1 MFFSVL
7 DTAGRIAIGNDQ
19 HFVIIIDGV
28 DELND
33 DDGAKSL
40 DWVPTL
46 CPPGV
51 RVVVSCTPASECSI
65 NLRTLNAW
73 VVILPPCFAA
83 DVYLH
88 RVRPC
93 SESRDMAPALYEVAS
108 YPHDSRRLLTRQVLM
123 RYRKRLTDEQ
133 VRTS

>member
-7 DTAGRIAIGNDQ
+7 DTAGRIAIGNGQ

-65 NLRTLNAW
+65 NLRTLHAW
-73 VVILPPCFAA
+73 VVSLAALFCSRHVFTPC
-83 DVYLH
+83 
-88 RVRPC
+88 P
-93 SESRDMAPALYEVAS
+93 
-108 YPHDSRRLLTRQVLM
+108 TVL
-123 RYRKRLTDEQ
+123 RITGHGTC
-133 VRTS
+133 VV